1 MTCVTDQ
8 KPDPPTI
15 LMFSPYPTFA
25 AIEGSIFTNRASG
38 NGGAG
43 THQDTNVQLHRVTPP
58 TLIRSFTAGAGITTI
73 RLLALGLQPS
83 GTYRARMRYSNE
95 NGFSDWSRNYFAK
108 VPITLELPAITV
120 PTEPV
125 ALTSQPIP
133 IQPSYIVDPVFR
145 RERREWLTET
155 GDTGRRLAQSKQR
168 LATTLTW
175 ENLDST
181 DRDTIKS
188 FLLARVDAV
197 ESFATNDHVH
207 GDREW
212 FVRLGRVEVRPCQGA
227 NHAGAP
233 SHYRP
238 N

>member
-1 MTCVTDQ
+1 M
-8 KPDPPTI
+8 
-15 LMFSPYPTFA
+15 
-25 AIEGSIFTNRASG
+25 
-38 NGGAG
+38 
-43 THQDTNVQLHRVTPP
+43 
-58 TLIRSFTAGAGITTI
+58 
-73 RLLALGLQPS
+73 
-83 GTYRARMRYSNE
+83 
-95 NGFSDWSRNYFAK
+95 
-108 VPITLELPAITV
+108 PITLELPAITV

-212 FVRLGRVEVRPCQGA
+212 FVRLGRVEVRQTSPNGWGIRVEADEIIVKRYFTVGLSSIGGA
-227 NHAGAP
+227 DP
-233 SHYRP
+233 IR
-238 N
+238 